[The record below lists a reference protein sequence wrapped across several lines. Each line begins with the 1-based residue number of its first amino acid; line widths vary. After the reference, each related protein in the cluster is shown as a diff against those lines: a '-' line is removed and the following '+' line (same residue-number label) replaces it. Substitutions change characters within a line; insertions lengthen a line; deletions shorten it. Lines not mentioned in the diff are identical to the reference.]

1 MKHIISLLFSLISL
15 FTCAQNEYELLWR
28 IEGKDLDKT
37 SFLFGT
43 MHVSDERAY
52 NFSDSVLLAFDS
64 AEILAK
70 ELSRSDVFEA
80 AIQNRFSKT
89 RNSAFKDQFN
99 EEEYAQIREAFRK
112 RTKVDLDKVDN
123 ANPILINQFLRES
136 KKKDDKSSLLILD
149 EYFEEC
155 ALRMNKQVVGLE
167 KPFGGIRSGQE
178 FSSSFDKEFFKMRL
192 LTNLDSIFDAYDK
205 KHDNSF
211 ISEANLRIE
220 NYRDGKLPEFNLEDN
235 SKAMSTFAMKD
246 RNTKMAQGLDS
257 LMKKGSVFC
266 AVGASHLPGEYGL
279 IKMLREKG
287 YTVEVVKADFTGEGK
302 RLMKKYEKLPAG
314 KVERLLLGYT
324 VKMNGSAE
332 EIEIPN
338 SNMKMDLWQDR
349 QTGMGQFA
357 MVMEQGDIF
366 SSPKKQL
373 DLIVDNYRAQNKFEI
388 KDIKDIEHQNV
399 KGRQID
405 LSSPAG
411 FDAIMWLFTTNGF
424 AYIFMEM
431 VNSSEDFKAK
441 KSEFFQS
448 VRFFPIDQLSTL
460 SWNEEM
466 SEIEELK
473 LKLQLPTPR
482 VEMLNYPI
490 PLEQGSTEY
499 MRNSV
504 VTAVDR
510 VDMYSVSVNQF
521 YYPVGYQPQ
530 TTEFTHNN
538 MLEILLEATDG
549 VSISKD
555 TLQNNGQMYLYEILN
570 IADTGS
576 IHIVSFV
583 RGSLMNNIVLQ
594 TTGELDEN
602 QRRFLKNWEVTPWKK
617 PDMEILSTEYYE
629 ILGSGDVSE
638 IDELYSYYNSI
649 DSSRYQSM
657 LDVESGISADV
668 ILYTFN
674 DLAYFENEDS
684 LIQEFFIDTAYS
696 NLISPVEEFG
706 DGYRYTYEEKNGNLR
721 SHVYLTWKNNM
732 LFEISYHTAKDID
745 IHYAD
750 SVFSSFKIVSESL
763 ESSFDIFSSKEEQIK
778 LKLYSPDTTAYESAL
793 SLSTDYHFS
802 EESAKDILSSLSDST
817 PPLFD
822 NEWSYLSLLTNLSNH
837 TSDTSLFQLREIFE
851 KNVQL
856 ESYVLGAFSEIE
868 SEQSLKLY
876 SELFKRKT
884 GKYTYNDFSGFYTN
898 KELVKTDYAALIEL
912 IETGKDDSYPVSI
925 LESYF
930 EKNPDDQS
938 VLSPYGDV
946 FTSTLEQMLDTINP
960 KADYYIPVYTY
971 VSLVEL
977 ASYAG
982 VSFKDMSGLVK
993 SLKKTKNTQAEV
1005 LAFLIEIGMGSD
1017 PKESELSN
1025 LKSDEDKLSILLE
1038 GLDLLGSERF
1048 FSLISK
1054 EEFCSLYIKNDFYFE
1069 EYGSCEVEFV
1079 QNFSHSYQDRDL
1091 EFYHM
1096 VYTSEY
1102 SESKELASCVLD
1114 KSGRL
1119 IYSTLYIG
1127 EGDDNDPEKSRNL
1140 IIEDFEE
1147 YYIE

>member
-1 MKHIISLLFSLISL
+1 MKYIVAAVFTLTSLLS
-15 FTCAQNEYELLWR
+15 CAQSDYELLWR
-28 IEGKDLDKT
+28 IDGKELDKT

-43 MHVSDERAY
+43 MHVSDERVY

-80 AIQNRFSKT
+80 AMQKRFSKT
-89 RNSAFKDQFN
+89 QNSAFKDQFD
-99 EEEYAQIREAFRK
+99 EEEYTQIREAFRK
-112 RTKVDLDKVDN
+112 RTKLDLDKVDN
-123 ANPILINQFLRES
+123 ANPLLINQLLRES
-136 KKKDDKSSLLILD
+136 QKKDDKSSLLILD
-149 EYFEEC
+149 EYLEEC

-167 KPFGGIRSGQE
+167 KPFDGIRSGQE
-178 FSSSFDKEFFKMRL
+178 FSNSFEKEFFKMRL
-192 LTNLDSIFDAYDK
+192 LTNMDSIFETYDK
-205 KHDNSF
+205 MQDNSF
-211 ISEANLRIE
+211 ISKANLRIE
-220 NYRDGKLPEFNLEDN
+220 NYRDGKLPEFNMEEN
-235 SKAMSTFAMKD
+235 SRAMSTFAMKD

-279 IKMLREKG
+279 IEMLREKG
-287 YTVEVVKADFTGEGK
+287 YTVEVVRADFTGEGK

-314 KVERLLLGYT
+314 KIERLLQGFT
-324 VKMNGSAE
+324 AKMKGSTE

-366 SSPKKQL
+366 SSPEKQL

-388 KDIKDIEHQNV
+388 KEIQDIEHQNV

-441 KSEFFQS
+441 KSDFLQS
-448 VRFFPIDQLSTL
+448 IRFFPIDQLSTL
-460 SWNEEM
+460 SWNKEM
-466 SEIEELK
+466 SEIEQLK
-473 LKLQLPTPR
+473 LKIQLPNPR

-490 PLEQGSTEY
+490 PLEQGSFEY

-504 VTAVDR
+504 ITAVDR
-510 VDMYSVSVNQF
+510 VDNYSISVNQY

-530 TTEFTHNN
+530 TMDFTHSN
-538 MLEILLEATDG
+538 MLDILLEATGG

-555 TLQNNGQMYLYEILN
+555 TLQNNDQMYLYEVLN

-576 IHIVSFV
+576 IHVVSFV

-602 QRRFLKNWEVTPWKK
+602 QKSFLKNWEVTPWKK
-617 PDMEILSTEYYE
+617 PEMVLLTNEYYE
-629 ILGSGDVSE
+629 ILGSGDISE
-638 IDELYSYYNSI
+638 FNEFYAYYSCV
-649 DSSRYQSM
+649 DSSIYQSI
-657 LDVESGISADV
+657 LDVESGVSADIIV
-668 ILYTFN
+668 YTFN

-696 NLISPVEEFG
+696 NLISPLEKYR
-706 DGYRYTYEEKNGNLR
+706 DGYTYAYEEKNGNLT

-732 LFEISYHTAKDID
+732 LFEISYNTAKDID
-745 IHYAD
+745 IHYTD
-750 SVFSSFKIVSESL
+750 SVFTSFKIIKENP
-763 ESSFDIFSSKEEQIK
+763 ESSFDIFSTKEDLIK
-778 LKLYSPDTTAYESAL
+778 SRLYSADTATYESAL
-793 SLSTDYHFS
+793 SSSTDYHFS
-802 EESAKDILSSLSDST
+802 EERAKDILKSLRDST
-817 PPLFD
+817 PTLFD
-822 NEWSYLSLLTNLSNH
+822 NEWSYLGLLTNLYDH
-837 TSDTSLFQLREIFE
+837 TSDTSLAPLKEIFE
-851 KNVQL
+851 KNVKL

-868 SEQSLKLY
+868 SEESLNLF
-876 SELFKRKT
+876 SELFKKKK
-884 GKYTYNDFSGFYTN
+884 GKYTYNDFAGFYTK

-912 IETGKDDSYPVSI
+912 IETSKDDSYSVSI

-930 EKNPDDQS
+930 EKNHEDQS
-938 VLSPYGDV
+938 LLAPYGGV
-946 FTSTLEQMLDTINP
+946 FTSALRQMLDTINP

-982 VSFKDMSGLVK
+982 VSFKDMSGIVK
-993 SLKKTKNTQAEV
+993 SLNKTKNEQAEV
-1005 LAFLIEIGMGSD
+1005 LAYLIEIGMGAD
-1017 PKESELSN
+1017 PKASELSN

-1038 GLDLLGSERF
+1038 VLDLLGPKRF
-1048 FSLISK
+1048 YSLIPK
-1054 EEFCSLYIKNDFYFE
+1054 EEFCRLHIKNDFYYE
-1069 EYGSCEVEFV
+1069 EYGSCEVESI
-1079 QNFSHSYQDRDL
+1079 QNFNYTYKDQEL
-1091 EFYHM
+1091 EIYHLA
-1096 VYTSEY
+1096 YTSQY
-1102 SESKELASCVLD
+1102 SESKELASCVLGKND
-1114 KSGRL
+1114 RL

-1127 EGDDNDPEKSRNL
+1127 EADDSDPEKSKNL

-1147 YYIE
+1147 YYNE